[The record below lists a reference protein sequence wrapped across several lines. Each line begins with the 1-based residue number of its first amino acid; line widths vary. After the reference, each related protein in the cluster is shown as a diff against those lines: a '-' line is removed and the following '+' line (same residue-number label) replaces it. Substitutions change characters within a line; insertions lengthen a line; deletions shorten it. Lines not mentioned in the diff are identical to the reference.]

1 MQIEVDYTLFRAQ
14 LQLKK
19 EQGKTLIF
27 DPIRKKHLILL
38 PEELVRQLVL
48 QYLISDR
55 KFNKNLIRTEQ
66 GLKVN
71 ELNKRCDIL
80 IYNEDFS
87 PFLLVECKSSK
98 IKITQ
103 KTFEQ
108 IASYNLPLRVKYLL
122 VTNGIQSFCCEM
134 DYKNNSYQFL
144 AEIPIGN
151 IATK

>member
-1 MQIEVDYTLFRAQ
+1 MQIEVDYTIYKDQ

-19 EQGKTLIF
+19 QAGKVFVF
-27 DPIRKKHLILL
+27 DPIRKKNLILL

-48 QYLISDR
+48 QYLIQDR

-66 GLKVN
+66 GLKVH
-71 ELNKRCDIL
+71 ELSKRCDIL
-80 IYNEDFS
+80 IYDSDFK

-98 IKITQ
+98 VKISQ

-108 IASYNLPLRVKYLL
+108 IARYNLPLQVKYLL

-134 DYKNNSYQFL
+134 DYEGQSYQFL
-144 AEIPIGN
+144 EEIPL
-151 IATK
+151 AAF

>member
-1 MQIEVDYTLFRAQ
+1 MLLDIDYTLYRDK

-19 EQGKTLIF
+19 EQGKTFIF
-27 DPIRKKHLILL
+27 DPIRKKHLVLL

-48 QYLISDR
+48 QFLILNR
-55 KFNKNLIRTEQ
+55 NYNKNLIRTEQ

-71 ELNKRCDIL
+71 ELSKRCDIL
-80 IYNEDFS
+80 IYDEHFS

-98 IKITQ
+98 IAITQ

-108 IASYNLPLRVKYLL
+108 IARYNLPLKVKYLL

-134 DYKNNSYQFL
+134 DYEAQSYSFL
-144 AEIPIGN
+144 PEVPLAKI
-151 IATK
+151 